1 MTDLAI
7 LDVIETSTIDG
18 AKFLPAAVMTD
29 DLYIAGTAG
38 KGLVVYPLKG
48 GEVRTIGDAQ
58 GLPSNHV
65 QALLWDGQ
73 KIYAWLG
80 RRGADAYLV
89 RLKPDGSE
97 LETLVSSRRA
107 VHENIMDKLGPVR
120 CDLLM
125 RDPERKRILVRIE
138 AGNNVESGFYQLD
151 LATGKFSFP
160 VKSWIGHGRP
170 SRALSRNLALLYEHT
185 MFSTDPSTADLAAV
199 FDTKSEEIKIIYQ
212 QNHRLSKMAYPFTL
226 RGDELW
232 MISPWGQLNV
242 RTGNF
247 EHFTSL
253 RPGDMNFQPGINFA
267 KVSDEEMIVG
277 DLSGLWLLKFKP
289 AE

>member
-1 MTDLAI
+1 MSDLPI

-29 DLYIAGTAG
+29 ELYIAGTSG
-38 KGLVVYPLKG
+38 KGLVVFPLKG

-80 RRGADAYLV
+80 RRGTDAYLV
-89 RLKPDGSE
+89 RLKPDGTE

-107 VHENIMDKLGPVR
+107 VHENLMDKLGPVR

-125 RDPERKRILVRIE
+125 RDAERKRILIRIE
-138 AGNNVESGFYQLD
+138 TGGSGDSGFYQLD
-151 LATGKFSFP
+151 LATGRFSFP

-170 SRALSRNLALLYEHT
+170 SREISAHSALLYEHT
-185 MFSTDPSTADLAAV
+185 MFSTDASTADLAAV
-199 FDTKSEEIKIIYQ
+199 FDTKDDEIKVIYR
-212 QNHRLSKMAYPFTL
+212 QNYRLSKMAYPFTL

-232 MISPWGQLNV
+232 MISPWGRLNV
-242 RTGNF
+242 RTGDF
-247 EHFTSL
+247 EHFASL
-253 RPGDMNFQPGINFA
+253 RPDEKNFQPGINFA
-267 KVSDEEMIVG
+267 QVSKDEMVVG